1 MACRERKKRAF
12 MIAGHFGLAAL
23 VKGREQSTPLWA
35 LMLASVWLD
44 IVFVPLF
51 LAGIETMQPVRGHQ
65 GYGSSVI
72 YADYTHSFVG
82 MLVLSAILAAICL
95 PFWGR
100 RSAIVIGL
108 VAASH
113 WVLDLLVHRA
123 DMPILPG
130 NIAHLPRLGF
140 GLWRFSWLS
149 AAIEAVLVLLGAGVY
164 WIAAR
169 SVSMNAKQKPR
180 LAAAVAIL
188 IATFGILIL
197 YLDVSS

>member
-1 MACRERKKRAF
+1 M
-12 MIAGHFGLAAL
+12 
-23 VKGREQSTPLWA
+23 

-44 IVFVPLF
+44 ILFVPLF
-51 LAGIETMQPVRGHQ
+51 LAGIETIQPVNGHL
-65 GYGSSVI
+65 GYGSAVI
-72 YADYTHSFVG
+72 NADYTHSFVG
-82 MLVLSAILAAICL
+82 MLVLSTILAAICL

-113 WVLDLLVHRA
+113 WVLDLVVHRA

-130 NIAHLPRLGF
+130 NMAHLPRLGF
-140 GLWRFSWLS
+140 GLWRLPWVS

-164 WIAAR
+164 WAAAR
-169 SVSMNAKQKPR
+169 SVSIQANQKPR

-188 IATFGILIL
+188 IAACGIFIL
-197 YLDVSS
+197 YLDVST

>member
-1 MACRERKKRAF
+1 MARREERESPR
-12 MIAGHFGLAAL
+12 MIAGHFGFAAM
-23 VKGREQSTPLWA
+23 VKGREQSTPLWI

-82 MLVLSAILAAICL
+82 MLALSAILAL
-95 PFWGR
+95 LSWPLWGR
-100 RSAIVIGL
+100 RSSVVIGL

-113 WVLDLLVHRA
+113 WVLDLVVHRA

-130 NIAHLPRLGF
+130 NMARLRRLGF
-140 GLWRFSWLS
+140 GLWRFPWVS
-149 AAIEAVLVLLGAGVY
+149 AAIEAVLVLLGTGIY
-164 WIAAR
+164 WAAAR
-169 SVSMNAKQKPR
+169 SVSIQAKQKR
-180 LAAAVAIL
+180 LAAAVAVL
-188 IATFGILIL
+188 IATCGILIL
-197 YLDVSS
+197 YLDVSA

>member
-1 MACRERKKRAF
+1 
-12 MIAGHFGLAAL
+12 MIAGHFGFAAI
-23 VKGREQSTPLWA
+23 VKSRERRVSLWA
-35 LMLASVWLD
+35 LMLATAWLD
-44 IVFVPLF
+44 VVFVPF
-51 LAGIETMQPVRGHQ
+51 FMAGIERLQTVPGTHG
-65 GYGSSVI
+65 GYGNAII

-82 MLVLSAILAAICL
+82 MLVLSAILAAICR

-130 NIAHLPRLGF
+130 NLAHLPRLGF
-140 GLWRFSWLS
+140 GLWRFQWVS
-149 AAIEAVLVLLGAGVY
+149 AGIEAALVLFGAWAY
-164 WIAAR
+164 WAAAR
-169 SVSMNAKQKPR
+169 SVSIEAKQKPR
-180 LAAAVAIL
+180 LAAAVALL

-197 YLDVSS
+197 YFDVSS

>member
-1 MACRERKKRAF
+1 
-12 MIAGHFGLAAL
+12 MIAGHFGFAAL
-23 VKGREQSTPLWA
+23 VKSRERQVPLWA
-35 LMLASVWLD
+35 LMLAAAWLD
-44 IVFVPLF
+44 IVFVPFFMTGVERLQT
-51 LAGIETMQPVRGHQ
+51 APGTHG
-65 GYGSSVI
+65 GYGNGII

-130 NIAHLPRLGF
+130 NLAHLPRLGF

-149 AAIEAVLVLLGAGVY
+149 AAIEAALVLLGAWAY

-169 SVSMNAKQKPR
+169 SASMNAKQKPR